1 MHPRPVTDEYESPRG
16 FLLLLL
22 FLCTTPSRPGRN
34 CAPRAVRSLP
44 QGQERP
50 EREKVLFSDLL
61 PLPLPNSLTQGS
73 EVGAATF
80 PVGAGRWVGRKWPCP
95 LSVKPSLDLSRV
107 LSLSQ
112 VLAPVFRFCEFL
124 LGFQGDFFTFIFHPL
139 HCIFHF
145 AYVKRL
151 LSFIFPI

>member
-1 MHPRPVTDEYESPRG
+1 MSMKVPGGSCSCCCFFAQPPQDQAGIVPPGRSDPSLKARNDQSGRRCSSQTC
-16 FLLLLL
+16 
-22 FLCTTPSRPGRN
+22 FLC
-34 CAPRAVRSLP
+34 
-44 QGQERP
+44 
-50 EREKVLFSDLL
+50 
-61 PLPLPNSLTQGS
+61 PLPNSLTLGS